1 MLAIQI
7 FGSIFNIYHGTPIF
21 MLHHY
26 RFRDFFGTVLGI
38 FGLAFVRAPS
48 ESSLFPGIVHRR
60 HQPGVYGSTGA
71 KYERKRQPEN
81 RTAESVARKSGALA
95 RGTTENQVPQRCF
108 DFSFHRLLVV
118 PWCSVPRMLMSLA
131 IRPTLQ
137 YWGWASLEIS
147 VNFFVSLELFR
158 ILTGSARLKPRIHI
172 RSICETYLWP

>member
-1 MLAIQI
+1 M
-7 FGSIFNIYHGTPIF
+7 
-21 MLHHY
+21 
-26 RFRDFFGTVLGI
+26 
-38 FGLAFVRAPS
+38 RAPS

-158 ILTGSARLKPRIHI
+158 ILTGSARLKTTDSYSIHLWNVPLTI
-172 RSICETYLWP
+172 DVARGACPPIFGTYSHFVLWEAVSQTK